1 MRIIKTI
8 FIQFTLATIMPQSAN
23 DIDDLTPEMD
33 EELKS
38 KTEIKKE
45 MHQLQDFAQSLIE
58 MSKHQRSL
66 IPLNEDLKHAMIV
79 ADKIKNKH
87 EALRRHIRHTA
98 KILLETDL
106 APIHQA
112 IDVMANKHQQATAKF
127 VRLENI
133 RDELIAQGNDGV
145 EALLLEFKEM
155 DRQKLKQLVRNAAKE
170 KKAEKLKTKEEKSKA
185 KALKSSILPFVQLPI
200 NTKSISLLIRLFPSS
215 KFM

>member
-1 MRIIKTI
+1 
-8 FIQFTLATIMPQSAN
+8 MPHSAN
-23 DIDDLTPEMD
+23 DIDDLTPEME

-45 MHQLQDFAQSLIE
+45 MHQLQDFAQSLVE

-66 IPLNEDLKHAMIV
+66 IPLSEDLKDAMMV

-87 EALRRHIRHTA
+87 EALRRHIRHIA

-127 VRLENI
+127 VRLETL
-133 RDELIAQGNDGV
+133 RDELIEQGNDAV
-145 EALLLEFKEM
+145 ESALVEFEHM
-155 DRQKLKQLVRNAAKE
+155 ERQKLKQLVRHAAKE
-170 KKAEKLKTKEEKSKA
+170 KKAEKLGKHYRNLFAYLKEYS
-185 KALKSSILPFVQLPI
+185 
-200 NTKSISLLIRLFPSS
+200 
-215 KFM
+215 

>member
-1 MRIIKTI
+1 
-8 FIQFTLATIMPQSAN
+8 MPQSAN

-145 EALLLEFKEM
+145 EALLLEFEAM

-170 KKAEKLKTKEEKSKA
+170 KKAEKLGKHYRNLFTYLKENS
-185 KALKSSILPFVQLPI
+185 
-200 NTKSISLLIRLFPSS
+200 
-215 KFM
+215 